1 MVGRVRRPALDALLV
16 DDIFLTNALFFFAP
30 DLEDLMCSIA
40 GGASPEE
47 IKGACDIAATPDG
60 TKVSRPFCRM
70 DVLEEYAEKARDL
83 NAEDPLAIQW
93 IDFRLAGFKI
103 LAHSFANPAYVAA
116 MPLAELKNAQDN
128 LRTAGKAAQDERV
141 LNTFVGNP
149 WKTNPFA
156 TKTHDVHKA

>member
-1 MVGRVRRPALDALLV
+1 M
-16 DDIFLTNALFFFAP
+16 FLMNALFFFAP

-116 MPLAELKNAQDN
+116 MPLARAQERSGQLAGGGQGGAGRARPEHARRQPVEDEP
-128 LRTAGKAAQDERV
+128 LRYQDS
-141 LNTFVGNP
+141 
-149 WKTNPFA
+149 
-156 TKTHDVHKA
+156 